1 MQLHKVGR
9 SLWGEHPSGSRRLLQ
24 KTRIERWYLQTI
36 LEKLRLQRIFGGHL
50 PMAWKVDEAAD
61 LSLLFGAHVL
71 LGELV
76 EVDFVGSTIYDNLDT
91 LMAFSKFGHEF
102 FVRTVL
108 CSRENKIKAT

>member
-1 MQLHKVGR
+1 MGGAPQRQPAVVA
-9 SLWGEHPSGSRRLLQ
+9 
-24 KTRIERWYLQTI
+24 KTRIERWCLQTI

-76 EVDFVGSTIYDNLDT
+76 EVDFVGSTIYDNLET
-91 LMAFSKFGHEF
+91 FMAFSKFGHEF